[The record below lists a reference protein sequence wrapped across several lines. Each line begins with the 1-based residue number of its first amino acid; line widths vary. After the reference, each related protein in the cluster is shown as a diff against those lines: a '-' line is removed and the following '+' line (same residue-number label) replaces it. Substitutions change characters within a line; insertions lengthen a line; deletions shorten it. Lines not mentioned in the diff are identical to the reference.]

1 VLRSKLNAPLRRF
14 LDLASSL
21 PLQFRHDLVR
31 QTHFLAYSAL
41 FFFVFVA
48 RSSVRGGSFPFLCRT
63 ERWRRSK
70 ILHFYAHTILL
81 DVLNPSSESNS
92 TASAIDRKKAHA
104 VARIC
109 SWNTI
114 NWRKTPPRMHRAR
127 AIRRSNRRLPGTCR
141 CRCCCCCSRR
151 SIDRSIDRS

>member
-21 PLQFRHDLVR
+21 PLQFRDDLVR

-109 SWNTI
+109 SCTGTRDWDAELRNCEG
-114 NWRKTPPRMHRAR
+114 AR
-127 AIRRSNRRLPGTCR
+127 ITRLLGFSRDVMRRRYFMYLQNLF
-141 CRCCCCCSRR
+141 
-151 SIDRSIDRS
+151 D